1 MFFILQQLS
10 NQRTYKL
17 LVHTDPVMFGFLHG
31 WLEVDSPEDL
41 LVDVR
46 PLHSRHAVNVQL
58 VSAPNTTT
66 LQLDYVVGLYTLS
79 TIAMSSS
86 ASSWFI

>member
-17 LVHTDPVMFGFLHG
+17 LVHTDPVMFRFLHG

-66 LQLDYVVGLYTLS
+66 VQLDYVVGL
-79 TIAMSSS
+79 
-86 ASSWFI
+86 